1 MLTEN
6 NLKQQMKTQKY
17 INVRV
22 ELTFKTKSLDF
33 KENLVYIKL
42 AEKQHQQ

>member
-17 INVRV
+17 ISVRV
-22 ELTFKTKSLDF
+22 ELTFKSKILDF
-33 KENLVYIKL
+33 KENLV
-42 AEKQHQQ
+42 